1 MKHVGVLL
9 MILMMILA
17 VHHPINLKI
26 LSIQRTKPAMQV
38 GSMLLLLEVPVPS
51 RRLKRRI
58 QQRRRLLITSE
69 AYWEINV
76 TKLNMKSSENM

>member
-1 MKHVGVLL
+1 
-9 MILMMILA
+9 
-17 VHHPINLKI
+17 
-26 LSIQRTKPAMQV
+26 MQE
-38 GSMLLLLEVPVPS
+38 GSMLLLLEVLVPS
-51 RRLKRRI
+51 IQLKRRI

>member
-1 MKHVGVLL
+1 MKYVGVLL
-9 MILMMILA
+9 MIMAMISCGSSS
-17 VHHPINLKI
+17 NKFKD
-26 LSIQRTKPAMQV
+26 SFNPAYQARDA
-38 GSMLLLLEVPVPS
+38 GGLMLLLLEVPVPS

-76 TKLNMKSSENM
+76 TKLNMKPSENM